1 MKDRDLTGIELGLS
15 LIGPFLVLVIAAGMS
30 GWVAIALLVG
40 VLGGLGFAAAVFG
53 VDSRDGRDW

>member
-1 MKDRDLTGIELGLS
+1 MRDQGLTRIELGLS
-15 LIGPFLVLVIAAGMS
+15 LIGPFLVLAIAAGMS

-40 VLGGLGFAAAVFG
+40 VLGGLGFAAVFG